1 MRSTLV
7 LFSLLFFITACSSS
21 LPHRYDCE
29 DNQEFDA
36 MITSDVAL
44 IRFKDEQFEIPRIR
58 SASGMQFENNK
69 NKNKKKGLYV
79 KGDEAILVID
89 NIELKQ
95 CKILK

>member
-58 SASGMQFENNK
+58 SASGMQFENKNK
-69 NKNKKKGLYV
+69 KNKKKGLYV